1 MSHTARS
8 GGADVSSS
16 ADIITRLGE
25 LIDALDR
32 RVPQIERAG
41 EAQIAADSA
50 ALRRAAL
57 DRIEE
62 LTRSDSQPTR

>member
-62 LTRSDSQPTR
+62 LTRSDSQLTR

>member
-16 ADIITRLGE
+16 ADIIARLGE

-62 LTRSDSQPTR
+62 LTRSDSQLTR